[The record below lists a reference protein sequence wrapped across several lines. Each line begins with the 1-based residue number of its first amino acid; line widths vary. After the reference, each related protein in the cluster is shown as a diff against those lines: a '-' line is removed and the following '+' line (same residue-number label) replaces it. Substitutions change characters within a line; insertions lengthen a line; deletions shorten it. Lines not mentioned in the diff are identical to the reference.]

1 MAAPRLKNQN
11 RVRRYRQN
19 PNRAQVGTKKTT
31 QETLM
36 LQRHFTEPPSL
47 NRTAVIIVRRQ
58 FKLSIHDRRAWSA
71 AQAPFLREVRS
82 AMCATRERRTIRLIC
97 VWR

>member
-47 NRTAVIIVRRQ
+47 NRTAVKMYRKYRGGLYADVADLACRPAAGRILDSSARQ
-58 FKLSIHDRRAWSA
+58 
-71 AQAPFLREVRS
+71 Q
-82 AMCATRERRTIRLIC
+82 
-97 VWR
+97 